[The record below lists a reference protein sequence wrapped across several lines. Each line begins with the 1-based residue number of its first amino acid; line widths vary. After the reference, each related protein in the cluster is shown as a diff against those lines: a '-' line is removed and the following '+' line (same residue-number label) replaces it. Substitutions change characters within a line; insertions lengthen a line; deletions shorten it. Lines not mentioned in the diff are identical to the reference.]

1 MDLYRFRILADTLLW
16 DRPAHVYE
24 ARARPES
31 GDGLNV
37 RVVRQYVDVET
48 NKLVG
53 IFLERVDLALLFRE
67 ESRFYVDLKPG
78 PDGSF
83 LPYNTR
89 FETRI
94 RMPFR
99 GEYRIRTVST
109 FSGFQDAAAP

>member
-1 MDLYRFRILADTLLW
+1 VF
-16 DRPAHVYE
+16 E
-24 ARARPES
+24 ARARPEA

-37 RVVRQYVDVET
+37 RVVRQYVDVDT

-53 IFLERVDLALLFRE
+53 VYLERADLALLFRE
-67 ESRFYVDLKPG
+67 DSKFYVDLKPG
-78 PDGSF
+78 PDGDF

-109 FSGFQDAAAP
+109 FSGFEDAVDP